1 MLTKRVEGE
10 GWAAVCVCV
19 WASLF
24 ANEMMVKNIENRL
37 ILHFELLIYPSLQV
51 WLCILLAKLVL
62 TPRMR

>member
-37 ILHFELLIYPSLQV
+37 IPLFELLILSQFTSVVVHTASQNWSSHPV
-51 WLCILLAKLVL
+51 
-62 TPRMR
+62 